1 MSEQQ
6 PQTRRRR
13 MVGRVTSNKMDKTA
27 VVAVE
32 TIKQHPLYRKTI
44 RTTKKYKAHDPN
56 NQAQIGDVVRI
67 EEARPMSKEKRWL
80 IVEWVRRGEGPAI
93 EVAEVTVDEESEG
106 QS

>member
-1 MSEQQ
+1 MSEQ

-44 RTTKKYKAHDPN
+44 RITNKYKAHDAQ
-56 NQAQIGDVVRI
+56 NQAQIGDMVRI
-67 EEARPMSKEKRWL
+67 EESRPLSREKRWV
-80 IVEWVRRGEGPAI
+80 IVEWLRRGEGAI
-93 EVAEVTVDEESEG
+93 EEVAEVKLPEE
-106 QS
+106 QP

>member
-6 PQTRRRR
+6 TRRRSL
-13 MVGRVTSNKMDKTA
+13 VGQVMSNKMDKTA

-67 EEARPMSKEKRWL
+67 EESRPMSKEKRWL
-80 IVEWVRRGEGPAI
+80 IVEWVRRGQGAPVQ
-93 EVAEVTVDEESEG
+93 VAEVEVPGEDE
-106 QS
+106 

>member
-6 PQTRRRR
+6 TSRRRR
-13 MVGRVTSNKMDKTA
+13 IVGRVTSNKMDKTA

-80 IVEWVRRGEGPAI
+80 IVEWLRRGEGPVI
-93 EVAEVTVDEESEG
+93 EVADVTEADEAEN

>member
-1 MSEQQ
+1 MSDQQ
-6 PQTRRRR
+6 LQTRRRR
-13 MVGRVTSNKMDKTA
+13 LVGQVTSNKMDKTA

-67 EEARPMSKEKRWL
+67 EESRPISKEKRWL
-80 IVEWVRRGEGPAI
+80 IVEWLRRGQGAP
-93 EVAEVTVDEESEG
+93 
-106 QS
+106 

>member
-1 MSEQQ
+1 MTEQQ
-6 PQTRRRR
+6 PQSRRRR

-44 RTTKKYKAHDPN
+44 RTTKKYKAHDEN

-67 EEARPMSKEKRWL
+67 EESRPLSHEKRWV
-80 IVEWVRRGEGPAI
+80 IIEWLRRGTGAVE
-93 EVAEVTVDEESEG
+93 EVAEVVVPEE
-106 QS
+106 

>member
-6 PQTRRRR
+6 TRRRSL
-13 MVGRVTSNKMDKTA
+13 VGQVMSNKMDKTA

-67 EEARPMSKEKRWL
+67 EESRPMSKEKRWL
-80 IVEWVRRGEGPAI
+80 IVEWLRHGQGAPVEVSEVEVPGE
-93 EVAEVTVDEESEG
+93 EE
-106 QS
+106 